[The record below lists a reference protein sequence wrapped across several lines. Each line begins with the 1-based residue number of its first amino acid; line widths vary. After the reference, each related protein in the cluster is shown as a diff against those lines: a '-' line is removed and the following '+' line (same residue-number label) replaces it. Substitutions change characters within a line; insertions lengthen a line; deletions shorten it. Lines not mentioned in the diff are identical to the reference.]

1 MNILGIG
8 TLELIVIFVIAFI
21 FLGPDRLVQTAR
33 FLGKLFADM
42 RRISSELPELVG
54 GDEFAANSTG
64 PLAKQRDIDSGMDKE
79 NKDQSTT
86 DQIEG
91 DEDHPIVFQSVDEMK
106 PASQADLEPKKDPD

>member
-8 TLELIVIFVIAFI
+8 TLELIVIFIIAFI

-33 FLGKLFADM
+33 FLGKLLADM
-42 RRISSELPELVG
+42 RRISNELPELVG
-54 GDEFAANSTG
+54 GDEFAGNNTG
-64 PLAKQRDIDSGMDKE
+64 PLTKQRDIDSGMDKE